1 MNYSNKN
8 MKSNFYLLT
17 FLLIIFFTINGYAA
31 ERKKYNFNS
40 EWRLQVGDFPQA
52 KKPDFKDSSWKQ
64 VTLPHAFNEDEAFRI
79 SIEQHTDTVVW
90 YRKHFRIEELSGKKV
105 FVEFEGV
112 RQGGEFF
119 LNGQYLG
126 LHENGVM
133 AVGFDLTPYMK
144 EGDNVLAVRTD
155 NNWFYRE
162 KRTNSKFQWSDS
174 NFNANY
180 GGIPKNVFLY
190 VTY

>member
-90 YRKHFRIEELSGKKV
+90 YRKHFRIEELKGKKV

-144 EGDNVLAVRTD
+144 E
-155 NNWFYRE
+155 
-162 KRTNSKFQWSDS
+162 
-174 NFNANY
+174 
-180 GGIPKNVFLY
+180 
-190 VTY
+190 

>member
-64 VTLPHAFNEDEAFRI
+64 VTLPHAFNGEAKRCLWNSREF
-79 SIEQHTDTVVW
+79 D
-90 YRKHFRIEELSGKKV
+90 KV
-105 FVEFEGV
+105 GSF
-112 RQGGEFF
+112 
-119 LNGQYLG
+119 
-126 LHENGVM
+126 
-133 AVGFDLTPYMK
+133 
-144 EGDNVLAVRTD
+144 
-155 NNWFYRE
+155 
-162 KRTNSKFQWSDS
+162 S
-174 NFNANY
+174 
-180 GGIPKNVFLY
+180 
-190 VTY
+190 

>member
-64 VTLPHAFNEDEAFRI
+64 VTLPHAFNQR
-79 SIEQHTDTVVW
+79 
-90 YRKHFRIEELSGKKV
+90 
-105 FVEFEGV
+105 
-112 RQGGEFF
+112 
-119 LNGQYLG
+119 
-126 LHENGVM
+126 
-133 AVGFDLTPYMK
+133 
-144 EGDNVLAVRTD
+144 
-155 NNWFYRE
+155 
-162 KRTNSKFQWSDS
+162 
-174 NFNANY
+174 
-180 GGIPKNVFLY
+180 
-190 VTY
+190 

>member
-64 VTLPHAFNEDEAFRI
+64 VTLPQPSTKMRLSEYPSN
-79 SIEQHTDTVVW
+79 SIPI
-90 YRKHFRIEELSGKKV
+90 RLSGIASIS
-105 FVEFEGV
+105 G
-112 RQGGEFF
+112 
-119 LNGQYLG
+119 
-126 LHENGVM
+126 
-133 AVGFDLTPYMK
+133 
-144 EGDNVLAVRTD
+144 
-155 NNWFYRE
+155 
-162 KRTNSKFQWSDS
+162 
-174 NFNANY
+174 
-180 GGIPKNVFLY
+180 
-190 VTY
+190 

>member
-90 YRKHFRIEELSGKKV
+90 SFGITPSAYQAKFSPQLKTVDVRFQQALSAEQAAAAKQELRQLLAPKPREAAVPSCDDCTFKQDGLRYHQLKAELQKLLDDKK
-105 FVEFEGV
+105 
-112 RQGGEFF
+112 
-119 LNGQYLG
+119 
-126 LHENGVM
+126 
-133 AVGFDLTPYMK
+133 
-144 EGDNVLAVRTD
+144 
-155 NNWFYRE
+155 
-162 KRTNSKFQWSDS
+162 
-174 NFNANY
+174 
-180 GGIPKNVFLY
+180 
-190 VTY
+190 